1 MKHIFG
7 IKAQIRPLKLGG
19 QKTNLWFAAAKPGQ
33 KKKKWQI
40 LNQPELPHDCLF
52 WRLLV
57 LFFLNFDGPITVA
70 RVDILTRPGGVVDTR
85 LIFRFY
91 AFLFYL
97 RKDQARTYH
106 IRSKAKLHL
115 CHCHC
120 CYPRIWWNWSGL
132 RNTSWFL
139 PTLGNSWQALR
150 HMKNSEDWI
159 RNSNFHSTLTKKG
172 NLMHISK
179 NLTVLWCRSIY
190 LQNCWPSCS
199 VHLTPLTSS
208 NYFLL
213 FPLFSKD
220 TFKPRP
226 QPPQHG
232 SCDDQKPDQRRCF
245 SGKPRSGR
253 QLPRV
258 RVALHGKQIK
268 TAFNSVETR
277 HFALCLHFVWC
288 CLMEAIGNALKWWT
302 NSSFFLSTIC
312 KCFSFSLALFG
323 ILQSQSC
330 GMAVSDQC
338 LDALNLWNLGSHR
351 YISIQHKK
359 QTYTFSKTF
368 AKFRPGH
375 LKKDL
380 LSRLFLYH

>member
-1 MKHIFG
+1 M
-7 IKAQIRPLKLGG
+7 
-19 QKTNLWFAAAKPGQ
+19 
-33 KKKKWQI
+33 
-40 LNQPELPHDCLF
+40 
-52 WRLLV
+52 
-57 LFFLNFDGPITVA
+57 
-70 RVDILTRPGGVVDTR
+70 DTR
-85 LIFRFY
+85 LILSFY

-106 IRSKAKLHL
+106 ITYDQRQSSTCVIAIAAT
-115 CHCHC
+115 
-120 CYPRIWWNWSGL
+120 RASGGTGVVFATRL
-132 RNTSWFL
+132 DSCQPWEIVDT
-139 PTLGNSWQALR
+139 QALC

-159 RNSNFHSTLTKKG
+159 RNSNFHSTLPKKG
-172 NLMHISK
+172 NPMHISK
-179 NLTVLWCRSIY
+179 ILTVPSLY
-190 LQNCWPSCS
+190 LQNCWSS
-199 VHLTPLTSS
+199 FLVHLTPLTSS

-258 RVALHGKQIK
+258 RVALHGKP
-268 TAFNSVETR
+268 TAFKSNCRDKAFCIVSSLR
-277 HFALCLHFVWC
+277 
-288 CLMEAIGNALKWWT
+288 LMVSHGGNRKCAQMIDKLIFL
-302 NSSFFLSTIC
+302 SFFLQYVVCTGTVNVR
-312 KCFSFSLALFG
+312 SLAKPKLRH
-323 ILQSQSC
+323 
-330 GMAVSDQC
+330 VSDQC

-351 YISIQHKK
+351 YISIQQKK

-380 LSRLFLYH
+380 LSLSFFNTRSTYYNI